1 MKLILKLLLNALAVV
16 LLSKLL
22 SGVNVD
28 SYLTATIVALVLA
41 ILNLFVKPILVL
53 LTLPVTVVTFGIFLL
68 FINAFIILIADKLIE
83 GFSVSSVWI
92 AILFS
97 ILLSI
102 LQSILHSLLK
112 DDEK

>member
-22 SGVNVD
+22 SGVHVD

-41 ILNLFVKPILVL
+41 VLNLFVKPILVI

-68 FINAFIILIADKLIE
+68 FINAFIILIADNLIA

-97 ILLSI
+97 VLLSI

-112 DDEK
+112 DD

>member
-22 SGVNVD
+22 SGVSVD